1 VVILSVIRIQSGYYY
16 PSIFAI
22 VKACLVFYRKSSIFA
37 GNNLRIKKLWDMPL
51 KRFGVSLEDNLLES
65 LDQYVSENG
74 FANRSQAI
82 RFLVEKN
89 VAEKK
94 WQCNHIVAGTI
105 ILMYDQV
112 KKDITS
118 RIADIQQ
125 NYQDVILSSSQYY
138 VNRNFCLH
146 IATVMGTA
154 YRLTE
159 LSDRLTTIKGLK
171 HGKLVMSRAD

>member
-1 VVILSVIRIQSGYYY
+1 
-16 PSIFAI
+16 
-22 VKACLVFYRKSSIFA
+22 
-37 GNNLRIKKLWDMPL
+37 MPL

-105 ILMYDQV
+105 ILMYLV
-112 KKDITS
+112 FFP
-118 RIADIQQ
+118 
-125 NYQDVILSSSQYY
+125 ILCEPEFLSAHC
-138 VNRNFCLH
+138 NRDGHSLP
-146 IATVMGTA
+146 
-154 YRLTE
+154 
-159 LSDRLTTIKGLK
+159 SD
-171 HGKLVMSRAD
+171 

>member
-1 VVILSVIRIQSGYYY
+1 
-16 PSIFAI
+16 
-22 VKACLVFYRKSSIFA
+22 
-37 GNNLRIKKLWDMPL
+37 MPL

-112 KKDITS
+112 
-118 RIADIQQ
+118 RILLPGLPIFSK
-125 NYQDVILSSSQYY
+125 IIRMLS
-138 VNRNFCLH
+138 CLLPN
-146 IATVMGTA
+146 IM
-154 YRLTE
+154 
-159 LSDRLTTIKGLK
+159 
-171 HGKLVMSRAD
+171 

>member
-1 VVILSVIRIQSGYYY
+1 
-16 PSIFAI
+16 
-22 VKACLVFYRKSSIFA
+22 
-37 GNNLRIKKLWDMPL
+37 MTL
-51 KRFGVSLEDNLLES
+51 KRFGVSLEDTLLNS
-65 LDQYVSENG
+65 LDQYVNENG

-105 ILMYDQV
+105 ILMYDQT
-112 KKDITS
+112 KKEIAQKITE
-118 RIADIQQ
+118 IQKM
-125 NYQDVILSSSQYY
+125 YQDVILSSAQYY
-138 VNRNFCLH
+138 LKQSFTLH
-146 IATVMGTA
+146 IATVTGTA

-159 LSDRLTTIKGLK
+159 LSDKLISIKGIK

>member
-1 VVILSVIRIQSGYYY
+1 M
-16 PSIFAI
+16 A
-22 VKACLVFYRKSSIFA
+22 
-37 GNNLRIKKLWDMPL
+37 L
-51 KRFGVSLEDNLLES
+51 KRFGVSLEDELLEA
-65 LDQYVSENG
+65 LDEFVEGNG

-105 ILMYDQV
+105 VLMYDQA
-112 KKDITS
+112 KKDVVSKITT
-118 RIADIQQ
+118 IQQ
-125 NYQDVILSSSQYY
+125 QYHDVILSSSQYY
-138 VNRNFCLH
+138 LSEGFCLH
-146 IATVMGTA
+146 IATVTGTA

-159 LSDRLTTIKGLK
+159 LSDRLITIKGIK

>member
-1 VVILSVIRIQSGYYY
+1 MS
-16 PSIFAI
+16 
-22 VKACLVFYRKSSIFA
+22 
-37 GNNLRIKKLWDMPL
+37 L

-65 LDQYVSENG
+65 LDQYVNENG

-112 KKDITS
+112 KRRLLPDCRYSTKLSGCYLVLFPILCEPEFLSAHRNCDGYGLSFDRTVGP
-118 RIADIQQ
+118 AD
-125 NYQDVILSSSQYY
+125 YDK
-138 VNRNFCLH
+138 
-146 IATVMGTA
+146 GT
-154 YRLTE
+154 
-159 LSDRLTTIKGLK
+159 
-171 HGKLVMSRAD
+171 